1 MIVDRVEASTKF
13 CVHLVA
19 PFFLGQGAKCQTS
32 NCMAWRWVSEPDGIN
47 KLGYCGLAGKP
58 SDVIY
63 DEMRQ
68 AVKSF
73 KETLDHGN

>member
-1 MIVDRVEASTKF
+1 MILNQNEASTKF

-19 PFFLGQGAKCQTS
+19 PLGQVAKCQTS

-63 DEMRQ
+63 DEWLAQ
-68 AVKSF
+68 
-73 KETLDHGN
+73 H

>member
-1 MIVDRVEASTKF
+1 MIVNKDEGSTKI
-13 CVHLVA
+13 CVHVVA
-19 PFFLGQGAKCQTS
+19 SLGQDATCQTS

-47 KLGYCGLAGKP
+47 KLGYCGLAEKP

-68 AVKSF
+68 AVKF
-73 KETLDHGN
+73 LKETLDHV

>member
-1 MIVDRVEASTKF
+1 MIVERVEASTKF
-13 CVHLVA
+13 CVHLAA
-19 PFFLGQGAKCQTS
+19 PLGHGAKCQTS

-68 AVKSF
+68 AAKSI
-73 KETLDHGN
+73 KETLHHE